1 VNDVFRELRYAV
13 RSLRN
18 SPGFSAAA
26 IGTLAIGIAA
36 TSVVFSILHAIVLA
50 PLPYREPDRLVA
62 VWEVA
67 EDGRLWR
74 PAPAT
79 FRAWREHAGAFE
91 SLAAFG
97 GATWTLAGEDGGAPV
112 SLRGARVTPDYF
124 TVLGVEPLLGRAF
137 HAEDA
142 AAGAAPVVAL
152 GHALWVSRFGADP
165 SVLGRTVAL
174 GERTYTVVG
183 VMPPAPYPASVLTV
197 GRIEFAPDEP
207 QFFVP
212 AALEGSGAAGGRSY
226 VLGVVGRL
234 RPGVSVEAASREM
247 SALARRLREE
257 DASSRAVGTRV
268 SPLADET
275 AGAARPALWILF
287 AAVVFL
293 LAIGCANVT
302 SLELARAEARARE
315 IDLRAALGASRGR
328 VAAQILL
335 ESALVAAAACAVGV
349 LLAFWALPLL
359 VALVP
364 SGIPRLANVRLHGGI
379 LAFAAAVSA
388 AAGIAA
394 GVVPALRAARAGA
407 SKRLSELGRGATAVP
422 SRRRALRLIVLG
434 ETAVAVLLASGAI
447 LLTRSFL
454 ALVHVD
460 PGFRSFETTA
470 AHFSLPR
477 SRYGTP
483 AQVARFQNAL
493 LERVRALPGVESAS
507 LAYNHP
513 LEAHWMGGGRVA
525 GDETSAAGREPSPAW
540 FRSVSEDYFRS
551 VGVPLI
557 EGRDF
562 AATDDL
568 SHPPVAIV
576 NAAFVREK
584 FPDGRA
590 LGRILESGDG
600 VSWWGEGLPD
610 RFEIVGV
617 SADVRFLGLD
627 QKPAPAYYLSV
638 RQFPIEDMNLLVRG
652 SSPAA
657 LAPALRRSLAELDP
671 GIPLQSVSTLARFR
685 ADALAPARL
694 NMRLMLGFG
703 GVAAGLAMLG
713 VYGLLSYVVA
723 LRRKELSIRIAL
735 GAGAPQILSAV
746 LGESA
751 RLAAGGALL
760 GVAGALALS
769 PLLSRVLYGVR
780 GTDAA
785 SLGAAALSLFL
796 VTLFASGLP
805 ARRAVRI
812 APTEALKG
820 E

>member
-1 VNDVFRELRYAV
+1 VNTFVHELRYAA
-13 RSLRN
+13 RSLRK

-26 IGTLAIGIAA
+26 IGTLALGIAA
-36 TSVVFSILHAIVLA
+36 ASVVFSILHAVVLA
-50 PLPYREPDRLVA
+50 PLPYREPERLVA

-97 GATWTLAGEDGGAPV
+97 GATWALAAEDGGAPV
-112 SLRGARVTPDYF
+112 LLRGARVTPDYF
-124 TVLGVEPLLGRAF
+124 TVLGVTPLLGRAF
-137 HAEDA
+137 RSDDA
-142 AAGAAPVVAL
+142 AAGAAPVIAL

-165 SVLGRTVAL
+165 SVLGRPLAL

-183 VMPPAPYPASVLTV
+183 VMPPAPYPATVLTV
-197 GRIEFAPDEP
+197 GRIDFAPDAP

-226 VLGVVGRL
+226 VLGVLGRL
-234 RPGVSVEAASREM
+234 RDGISIESARGEM
-247 SALARRLREE
+247 TALARRLHEE
-257 DASSRAVGTRV
+257 DASSRAVDARV
-268 SPLADET
+268 SPLAEET

-287 AAVVFL
+287 AAVIFL

-315 IDLRAALGASRGR
+315 LDVRAALGASRAR
-328 VAAQILL
+328 IASQILL
-335 ESALVAAAACAVGV
+335 ESVLVAAAACALGV
-349 LLAFWALPLL
+349 LLAFWALPVF
-359 VALVP
+359 VALMP
-364 SGIPRLANVRLHGGI
+364 PGIPRLANVRLHGGI

-407 SKRLSELGRGATAVP
+407 SKRLAELGRGATAVP

-460 PGFRSFETTA
+460 PGFRSLDTTV

-477 SRYGTP
+477 SRYGAP
-483 AQVARFQNAL
+483 ADVARFQDAL
-493 LERVRALPGVESAS
+493 LSRVRALPGVESAS

-513 LEAHWMGGGRVA
+513 LEAHWMGGGRLA
-525 GDETSAAGREPSPAW
+525 GAETRAAGGDPAPAW

-551 VGVPLI
+551 VGVPLV

-576 NAAFVREK
+576 NSAFVRERI
-584 FPDGRA
+584 PDGRP
-590 LGRILESGDG
+590 LGRILESGDP
-600 VSWWGEGLPD
+600 SAWWGDGLPN

-638 RQFPIEDMNLLVRG
+638 RQFPLEDMNLLVRG

-671 GIPLQSVSTLARFR
+671 GIPFQSVSTLSRFR
-685 ADALAPARL
+685 DDALAPARL
-694 NMRLMLGFG
+694 NMRMMVAFG

-735 GAGAPQILSAV
+735 GAGTPRILSAV

-751 RLAAGGALL
+751 VLAAGGALL

-780 GTDAA
+780 GADAA

-796 VTLFASGLP
+796 VTLLASGLP
-805 ARRAVRI
+805 ARRAARI
-812 APTEALKG
+812 APTEAMKG